1 MERLTTHLD
10 ETVDATSVTAPQS
23 SEKGIRVH
31 LVEGS
36 GPGMSNDTQC
46 VLRFRLRVAALVLFL
61 GFAVFAVWHLW
72 RLEWDATESVGLFA
86 MHCAVT
92 VLLGVFGLSL
102 CRRCTISIQVLRVK
116 ELIVFGVPALFF
128 LYYQYVYLVQS
139 AATHGVLPNVAGM
152 WLLLIFTYALFIPN
166 TWRRAAVVTGV
177 FATAPAVLTLWLAAA
192 HPVCMAARNADSAYV
207 TQMILLMLIG
217 AVTATVGVQT
227 IGALRREAYEAKQLG
242 QYRLRQR
249 LGGGG
254 MGEVFLAE
262 HQLMKRPC
270 AIKVIRPD
278 KAGDPRVLARFER
291 EVRATAK
298 LSHWNTIDI
307 FDYGRAED
315 GTFYYVMEFLPG
327 LSLHDLVTRYGPLP
341 AARVIYLLTQTCDA
355 LCEAHAAGLIHRDIK
370 PANIFAAE
378 RGGQHDVA
386 KLLDF
391 GLVKPLAATEPG
403 NLTQDGVITGSPMFI
418 SPEQALGDEPDV
430 RSDIYALGA
439 VAYFLLTGQPPFRHE
454 NAMKLLLSHA
464 HEPPRPPSEIN
475 EDIPRDLE
483 AVVLRCLAKRP
494 AERYQDALELA
505 AALQS
510 CAAGGQWNRDAA
522 ARWWQDVDASFAPQA
537 EAVA

>member
-1 MERLTTHLD
+1 L
-10 ETVDATSVTAPQS
+10 
-23 SEKGIRVH
+23 
-31 LVEGS
+31 
-36 GPGMSNDTQC
+36 
-46 VLRFRLRVAALVLFL
+46 
-61 GFAVFAVWHLW
+61 
-72 RLEWDATESVGLFA
+72 
-86 MHCAVT
+86 
-92 VLLGVFGLSL
+92 
-102 CRRCTISIQVLRVK
+102 
-116 ELIVFGVPALFF
+116 
-128 LYYQYVYLVQS
+128 
-139 AATHGVLPNVAGM
+139 
-152 WLLLIFTYALFIPN
+152 
-166 TWRRAAVVTGV
+166 
-177 FATAPAVLTLWLAAA
+177 
-192 HPVCMAARNADSAYV
+192 ARNADTTYV
-207 TQMILLMLIG
+207 TQMILLMLVG
-217 AVTATVGVQT
+217 AVTATIGVQT
-227 IGALRREAYEAKQLG
+227 IGALRKEAYEAKQLG

-270 AIKVIRPD
+270 AIKIIRPD

-355 LCEAHAAGLIHRDIK
+355 LCEAHTAGLIHRDIK

-391 GLVKPLAATEPG
+391 GLVKPMAANEPG

-439 VAYFLLTGQPPFRHE
+439 VAYFLLTGQPPFQHE
-454 NAMKLLLSHA
+454 NAMKLLLAHA
-464 HEPPRPPSEIN
+464 HELPRPPSDIN
-475 EDIPRDLE
+475 EDVPRDLE
-483 AVVLRCLAKRP
+483 AVVLRCLAKLP
-494 AERYQDALELA
+494 GERYQDALELA
-505 AALQS
+505 AALHA
-510 CAAGGQWNRDAA
+510 CTAGGQWNRDAA
-522 ARWWQDVDASFAPQA
+522 ARWWQDTDTPVAPQA